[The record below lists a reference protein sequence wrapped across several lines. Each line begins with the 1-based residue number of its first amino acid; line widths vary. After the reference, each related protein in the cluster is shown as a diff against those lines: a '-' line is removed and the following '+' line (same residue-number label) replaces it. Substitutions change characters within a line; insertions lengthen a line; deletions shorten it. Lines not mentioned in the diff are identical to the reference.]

1 MVRRTVMQKG
11 LLACLLFL
19 FFLNTILSIS
29 NIIAHT
35 ASQSG
40 SALSKNE
47 GTAKSRFS
55 CVVPTPRESW
65 IHGAVTFRFR
75 RVDFDK
81 LNPAERVETSKR
93 TAPEPSDVLAE
104 SLPLLTT
111 DNHRLSWVILLRHKS
126 PV

>member
-1 MVRRTVMQKG
+1 MVRRTFMRKG

-19 FFLNTILSIS
+19 IFLNTILSIS
-29 NIIAHT
+29 NIIAYT

-75 RVDFDK
+75 RV
-81 LNPAERVETSKR
+81 ERVETSKQ
-93 TAPEPSDVLAE
+93 TAPEFALMQICLFLTFALNQISGVLY
-104 SLPLLTT
+104 
-111 DNHRLSWVILLRHKS
+111 DNAHEFTRQ
-126 PV
+126 